1 MISSMEKEDLIN
13 LMDRYTQEILARD
26 YSMETES
33 RLLLMEM
40 STMEVSSTPKDTAL
54 EKWLF
59 KTVIFT

>member
-54 EKWLF
+54 EK
-59 KTVIFT
+59 